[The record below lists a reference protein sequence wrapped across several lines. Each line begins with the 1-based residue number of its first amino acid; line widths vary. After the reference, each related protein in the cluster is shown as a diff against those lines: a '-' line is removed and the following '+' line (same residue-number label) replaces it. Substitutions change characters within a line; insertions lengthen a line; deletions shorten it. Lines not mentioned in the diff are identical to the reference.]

1 MSIFGR
7 LVNKTLT
14 EGPGML
20 TDAMRGLGRSVDDTV
35 SKSIDDVAETAGR
48 SIDVDGGVARATQ
61 EAISEA
67 DAIKSTQRMDSP
79 GVINVTPGGTGVKGT
94 TNMPVPAGGND
105 EAYEYYQMLERLK
118 RNDDIKNVKKIPGGE
133 TIPGGVM
140 YEEIKDSQNAYNGV
154 TQVNSQA
161 SARTQGKSVQNP
173 IAVIND
179 SSKYGANSSF
189 SSGGNEAN
197 IIEQTKSQNY
207 QGGGRYGFR
216 GFGKNFS
223 TRFNAWSQGA
233 TSTGEFMG
241 GVYQDFRGMK
251 RSRQLIAGYVGANM
265 IGRGPTG
272 GGLIHNGS
280 GERDIMGVPL
290 L

>member
-1 MSIFGR
+1 
-7 LVNKTLT
+7 
-14 EGPGML
+14 
-20 TDAMRGLGRSVDDTV
+20 
-35 SKSIDDVAETAGR
+35 
-48 SIDVDGGVARATQ
+48 
-61 EAISEA
+61 
-67 DAIKSTQRMDSP
+67 MDSP
-79 GVINVTPGGTGVKGT
+79 GVINATPGGTGVKGT

-105 EAYEYYQMLERLK
+105 EAYEYYQMLERLN
-118 RNDDIKNVKKIPGGE
+118 RNGDIKNVDSV
-133 TIPGGVM
+133 PGGVM
-140 YEEIKDSQNAYNGV
+140 YDEIKDSQNAYNGV

-173 IAVIND
+173 IAVVND

-216 GFGKNFS
+216 GFGTNFS
-223 TRFNAWSQGA
+223 TRFNAWSQGD

-265 IGRGPTG
+265 IGRGATG

-280 GERDIMGVPL
+280 GERDIMGVPFL
-290 L
+290 